1 MSVAVPLYL
10 RSCGTC
16 YSSHLLSP
24 SIGLEILHPSN
35 PGVNTHMTVALWP
48 TLCGRGSGAILCKT
62 LPSQGPFWKAGG
74 DLQANQHKPTIRHKS
89 WQHKLQAV
97 QLAPQSCPTIVAD
110 AQQILPEQIS
120 QPSSMTGRISRFMF
134 MGKITVLKKNVSIY
148 GTLRH
153 YKPLAAG
160 G

>member
-62 LPSQGPFWKAGG
+62 LPSQVPFWKAGG
-74 DLQANQHKPTIRHKS
+74 YLQASQPSDINRGNTSCKQSSLLHK
-89 WQHKLQAV
+89 AV
-97 QLAPQSCPTIVAD
+97 PTIVAD

-134 MGKITVLKKNVSIY
+134 MGKLTVLKKNCFHIRHIK
-148 GTLRH
+148 TL
-153 YKPLAAG
+153 
-160 G
+160 

>member
-62 LPSQGPFWKAGG
+62 LPSQVPFWKAGG
-74 DLQANQHKPTIRHKS
+74 YLQASQPSDINRGNTSCKQSSLLHK
-89 WQHKLQAV
+89 AV
-97 QLAPQSCPTIVAD
+97 QLLSLMRSKYCLSKSRTHQAWQEGYPGSCSW
-110 AQQILPEQIS
+110 ENS
-120 QPSSMTGRISRFMF
+120 RSS
-134 MGKITVLKKNVSIY
+134 KKLFPY
-148 GTLRH
+148 TAH
-153 YKPLAAG
+153 
-160 G
+160 